1 MVLQNDFQIKKRNE
15 YMSYQSEAALE
26 NEVMDRLVDLG
37 YERVN
42 ILNDDQLKENFRKI
56 LNERH
61 IDKLNNEPL
70 TDREFERLMTQIN
83 GKSVFESAQILR
95 DKFVLKRD
103 DETEV
108 YLEFFNTKK
117 WCQNKFQVTNQISVN
132 DKYKGRYDV
141 TLLING
147 LPILQM
153 ELKRSGIA
161 ISEAF
166 NQVERYRRHNYT
178 GLFRYVQ
185 LFVIS
190 NGQETR
196 YYANSDKEIYKSHMF
211 YWSDVENNR
220 INHLKDFM
228 DDFLE
233 PCHMSK
239 MVARYMIVN
248 ETDKFLMVMRPY
260 QVYAVEALMH
270 RALETNNNGY
280 IWHTTGSGKTLTSF
294 KAAQLLSEEEGIDKV
309 IFLVDRKDL
318 DGQTLSE
325 FNKFQKDSVDQ
336 TTNTNKLIQQLADKS
351 RPLLITTI
359 QKLANVVRRNDKVL
373 ERYQTDKVVFIIDEC
388 HRSQFGD
395 MHRQIKA
402 NFKNAQYFGFT
413 GTPLFEEN
421 KSQDGRSTADIFD
434 KCLHTYLIK
443 DAIRDNNVLGFS
455 VEYIQ
460 TFKNNVGTDNE
471 EYVEDINTNE
481 VWMNDDRIEMV
492 ARHIYKN
499 HNKKTKDRQY
509 SAIFATANIPM
520 AMKYYE
526 VFKKINAEEVAA
538 GRAPLKVATIST
550 YQTNEDMQEGEVTEH
565 SKDLIANAIED
576 YNQLFNTNFNLETFD
591 NYFKDVSNRVK
602 KGIKNEKIDILI
614 VVNMFLTGFDSK
626 VLNTL
631 YVDKNLQYHGLIQ
644 AYSRTN
650 RAEKITKPYGNIVC
664 YRDLKKATDDAITLF
679 SQTNDTDTVL
689 NKTYDQYLRLF
700 VNAIEELY
708 EIAPTPESV
717 DLLEGETAQKE
728 FVEAFR
734 DVANLMQKM
743 RTFDEFEFDSA
754 KLGIAEQT
762 FEDYKGKYFA
772 IYEEVKKERE
782 QKEEVSILDDIDFEI
797 DLLRNDIIN
806 VDYILNL
813 LKSLNLE
820 DKKEKEAGIKQ
831 IHRLLDTADNEQL
844 RLKAD
849 LIRTFMQ
856 RVLPS
861 LNKGDNIDDA
871 YYNFE
876 EQEKEKE
883 IESFSNGLAYP
894 AQQLNRLVHE
904 YEFSGNINRNDI
916 DRHIDGGL
924 LVKRNKT
931 KKIESFIRETTRKYG
946 NVE

>member
-1 MVLQNDFQIKKRNE
+1 
-15 YMSYQSEAALE
+15 MSYQSEAALE

-220 INHLKDFM
+220 INQLKDFM

-650 RAEKITKPYGNIVC
+650 RVEKITKPYGNIVC

>member
-1 MVLQNDFQIKKRNE
+1 
-15 YMSYQSEAALE
+15 MSYQSEAALE

-42 ILNDDQLKENFRKI
+42 ILNDDQLKDNFRNI

-61 IDKLNNEPL
+61 MDKLNNEPL

-103 DETEV
+103 DESEV

-117 WCQNKFQVTNQISVN
+117 WCQNKFQVTNQIAVN

-220 INHLKDFM
+220 INQLKDFM

-239 MVARYMIVN
+239 MIARYMIVN

-260 QVYAVEALMH
+260 QVYAVEALMN

-280 IWHTTGSGKTLTSF
+280 VWHTTGSGKTLTSF
-294 KAAQLLSEEEGIDKV
+294 KTAQLLSQEDGIDKV

-318 DGQTLSE
+318 DGQTLAE

-460 TFKNNVGTDNE
+460 TFKNNVGTENE
-471 EYVEDINTNE
+471 EYVEDINTEE
-481 VWMNDDRIEMV
+481 VWMNDKRIDMV

-526 VFKKINAEEVAA
+526 VFKKINAEEIAA
-538 GRAPLKVATIST
+538 GRKPLNVATIST
-550 YQTNEDMQEGEVTEH
+550 YQTNEDMRDGEVTEH

-650 RAEKITKPYGNIVC
+650 RVEKITKPYGNIVC
-664 YRDLKKATDDAITLF
+664 YRDLNKATDDAIMLF

-689 NKTYDQYLRLF
+689 SKTYDQYLRLF
-700 VNAIEELY
+700 INAIEELY
-708 EIAPTPESV
+708 KIAPTPESV

-743 RTFDEFEFDSA
+743 RTFDEFEFDSV
-754 KLGIAEQT
+754 KLGISEQT

-772 IYEEVKKERE
+772 IYEDVKKDRE
-782 QKEEVSILDDIDFEI
+782 QKEKVSILDDIDFEI

-820 DKKEKEAGIKQ
+820 DKKEKEEGIKQ

-849 LIRTFMQ
+849 LIRTFMD

-861 LNKGDNIDDA
+861 LKDGDNIDDA

-876 EQEKEKE
+876 EKEKEKE
-883 IESFSNGLAYP
+883 IEAFSNDLSYP
-894 AQQLNRLVHE
+894 SQQLNRLVHE

-916 DRHIDGGL
+916 DTHIDGGL
-924 LVKRNKT
+924 LIKRNKT
-931 KKIESFIRETTRKYG
+931 KKIESFIREATRKYG
-946 NVE
+946 NIE

>member
-220 INHLKDFM
+220 INQLKDFM

-260 QVYAVEALMH
+260 QVYAVEALMN

-460 TFKNNVGTDNE
+460 TFKNNVDTDNE

-481 VWMNDDRIEMV
+481 VWMNDNRIEMV

-526 VFKKINAEEVAA
+526 IFKKINAEEIAA
-538 GRAPLKVATIST
+538 GRKPLNVATIST
-550 YQTNEDMQEGEVTEH
+550 YQTNEDMRDGEVTEH

-650 RAEKITKPYGNIVC
+650 RVEKITKPYGNIVC

-708 EIAPTPESV
+708 KIAPTPESV

-772 IYEEVKKERE
+772 IYEEVKKDRE

-871 YYNFE
+871 YYTFE

-883 IESFSNGLAYP
+883 IENFSTDHEYP
-894 AQQLNRLVHE
+894 TSQLNKLVHE

-916 DRHIDGGL
+916 DNHIEGGL
-924 LVKRNKT
+924 LVKRSKT
-931 KKIESFIRETTRKYG
+931 KKIESFIKETTKKYG
-946 NVE
+946 YVE